1 MFTVCTDYY
10 NLLSPQLLIVSVVVI
25 DCVSVT
31 VSNTVI
37 AELLSCVVIYSVV
50 LIIMLVILDVV
61 LVILTIV
68 IICIYTLY

>member
-1 MFTVCTDYY
+1 MFTVCTEYHK
-10 NLLSPQLLIVSVVVI
+10 LLSIQLLNIVSVVVI
-25 DCVSVT
+25 TCVFMIVGNA
-31 VSNTVI
+31 VM

-61 LVILTIV
+61 VVTVV